1 MISMG
6 ALSLSMLFVEDL
18 EPIFFALIMALL
30 VLRMVIATIRASP
43 ICSPI
48 YITVTVDSSSV
59 VEQRMAFAVASV
71 RLLNPITNSPLILDL
86 LKVLHATLKIHL
98 NTSKWVL
105 SLISKVQLS
114 GKQLETACN
123 TPGAI
128 CSTDGGVTGV
138 CLDAVS
144 AAGRR
149 TRSLRERDTRYQLA
163 LNYCGGGGKQV
174 CEING
179 KFECVDTFN
188 SLEYCGG
195 CPGSKVLSRK
205 RGLVG
210 EWTDCMNLE
219 GADDV
224 ACVAGGC
231 VINTCVDGFML
242 FDNTCIRI

>member
-18 EPIFFALIMALL
+18 EPIFFALIMELL
-30 VLRMVIATIRASP
+30 VLRMVIATIRAFP

-48 YITVTVDSSSV
+48 YIILTVESSSV
-59 VEQRMAFAVASV
+59 VERRMVFVVAS
-71 RLLNPITNSPLILDL
+71 
-86 LKVLHATLKIHL
+86 VLHATLKIHL
-98 NTSKWVL
+98 NTSKW
-105 SLISKVQLS
+105 
-114 GKQLETACN
+114 LETACD

-128 CSTDGGVTGV
+128 CSTDSGVTGV

-163 LNYCGGGGKQV
+163 LNYCNGGGKQV

-205 RGLVG
+205 RGLIG